1 MAGSEQEGGGGT
13 GDSSPPPPPPPPP
26 LLLPIEDSELALAGI
41 NMLLNNGFRES
52 DQLFRKY
59 RNHSPLM
66 SFGASFVSFLNAMM
80 TFEEE
85 KMQLACDDLRSTEK
99 LCESEEAGVIE
110 TIKNKIKKNVDGR
123 KAAPTMIDRLQ
134 RQIIVADCQVY
145 LAVLSFVKQ
154 ELSAYIKG
162 GWILRKA
169 WKIYNKCYTD
179 INTLQELYQKKIT
192 QESLTSDAANDN
204 HIAAEGV
211 TEESLNRLKG
221 AVSFG
226 YGLFHLCISMVPP
239 NLLKIINL
247 LGFPGDRLQGLS
259 SLMYASESKDM
270 KAPLATLA
278 LLWYHT
284 VVRPFFALDG
294 SDTKAGLQE
303 AKEILQR
310 KESAY
315 PNSSLF
321 MFFKGRIQRLECQ
334 INSALTS
341 FHTALELA
349 TDQREIQ
356 HVCLYEIG
364 WCSMIEMNF
373 KDAFESFE
381 RLKNESRWSQCYYA
395 YLTAGNVYFFIIVCQ
410 GATGDVNG
418 AQTVFKEVQKLFK
431 RKNNQIEQFS
441 VKKADRFRKQ
451 KPTKQLCVLA
461 SIEVLY
467 LWKALP
473 NCSFTNLQHM
483 SQACQEVD
491 DCTAVGLKNLLL
503 GAIHKCLG
511 NSEDAIQFF
520 QRALKDELCRQNNLY
535 IQPYAYYELGCLLL
549 ENPQTVPRGKTL
561 LLQAKEEF
569 TGYDFE
575 NRLHVRIHAAL
586 ASLREVVPQ

>member
-1 MAGSEQEGGGGT
+1 MAGSEQQRPRRRDD
-13 GDSSPPPPPPPPP
+13 DSEAAAAAAP
-26 LLLPIEDSELALAGI
+26 LQDAELALAGI

-52 DQLFRKY
+52 DQLFKQY

-85 KMQLACDDLRSTEK
+85 KMQLACDDLKTTEK

-110 TIKNKIKKNVDGR
+110 TIKNKIKKNVDAR
-123 KAAPTMIDRLQ
+123 KSPPSMVDRLQ
-134 RQIIVADCQVY
+134 RQIIIADCQVY

-169 WKIYNKCYTD
+169 WKIYNKCYVD
-179 INTLQELYQKKIT
+179 INALQELYQKK
-192 QESLTSDAANDN
+192 LTEEPLSSDAANDN
-204 HIAAEGV
+204 HIVAEGV

-259 SLMYASESKDM
+259 SLTYASESKDM

-294 SDTKAGLQE
+294 SDNKAGLGE
-303 AKEILQR
+303 AKEILLK

-349 TDQREIQ
+349 VDQREIQ

-364 WCSMIEMNF
+364 EY
-373 KDAFESFE
+373 ES
-381 RLKNESRWSQCYYA
+381 SS
-395 YLTAGNVYFFIIVCQ
+395 
-410 GATGDVNG
+410 
-418 AQTVFKEVQKLFK
+418 
-431 RKNNQIEQFS
+431 S
-441 VKKADRFRKQ
+441 
-451 KPTKQLCVLA
+451 LCD
-461 SIEVLY
+461 
-467 LWKALP
+467 W
-473 NCSFTNLQHM
+473 
-483 SQACQEVD
+483 
-491 DCTAVGLKNLLL
+491 
-503 GAIHKCLG
+503 
-511 NSEDAIQFF
+511 
-520 QRALKDELCRQNNLY
+520 
-535 IQPYAYYELGCLLL
+535 
-549 ENPQTVPRGKTL
+549 
-561 LLQAKEEF
+561 
-569 TGYDFE
+569 
-575 NRLHVRIHAAL
+575 
-586 ASLREVVPQ
+586 

>member
-1 MAGSEQEGGGGT
+1 MAGPEQIQQQVDE
-13 GDSSPPPPPPPPP
+13 SSQS
-26 LLLPIEDSELALAGI
+26 IDGAELALQGI

-52 DQLFRKY
+52 DELFKKY

-85 KMQLACDDLRSTEK
+85 KMHMACEDLKTTEK
-99 LCESEEAGVIE
+99 LCESDEAGVIE
-110 TIKNKIKKNVDGR
+110 IIKNKIKRNVDSQ
-123 KAAPTMIDRLQ
+123 KPPPSVIDRLQ

-154 ELSAYIKG
+154 EVSAYIKG
-162 GWILRKA
+162 GWILRRA
-169 WKIYNKCYTD
+169 WKIYNKCYSD
-179 INTLQELYQKKIT
+179 IGVLQESCQKKT
-192 QESLTSDAANDN
+192 SQESLTSDRANDN
-204 HIAAEGV
+204 SVTNEGV
-211 TEESLNRLKG
+211 SAESLSRLKG
-221 AVSFG
+221 SVSFG

-239 NLLKIINL
+239 HLLKIINL

-259 SLMYASESKDM
+259 CLIYASESKDM

-294 SDTKAGLQE
+294 TDTQAGLAE
-303 AKEILQR
+303 AKEILQK
-310 KESAY
+310 KETVY

-321 MFFKGRIQRLECQ
+321 MFFKGRVQRLECQ

-341 FHTALELA
+341 FHDALELA

-373 KDAFESFE
+373 KDAYESFE

-395 YLTAGNVYFFIIVCQ
+395 YLTAVCQ
-410 GATGDVNG
+410 GASGDVEG
-418 AQTVFKEVQKLFK
+418 AKSVFKEVQKLFK

-441 VKKADRFRKQ
+441 LKRAERLRKQ
-451 KPTKQLCVLA
+451 SPSKELCILA
-461 SIEVLY
+461 AIEVLY

-473 NCSFTNLQHM
+473 NCSSSKLQNM
-483 SQACQEVD
+483 SQALQVVD
-491 DCTAVGLKNLLL
+491 DTLHVGLKHLLL

-511 NSEDAIQFF
+511 NSKDAIQAF
-520 QRALKDELCRQNNLY
+520 QLAASNELGRQNNSY
-535 IQPYAYYELGCLLL
+535 VQPYSCYELGCILLD
-549 ENPQTVPRGKTL
+549 NPETMGKGRAL

-569 TGYDFE
+569 AGYDFE

-586 ASLREVVPQ
+586 ASLKEVVPQ

>member
-1 MAGSEQEGGGGT
+1 MAEQHLHTQGKAEPLDPSE
-13 GDSSPPPPPPPPP
+13 DA
-26 LLLPIEDSELALAGI
+26 ELALVGI
-41 NMLLNNGFRES
+41 NMLLNNGFKES

-59 RNHSPLM
+59 RNNSPLM

-85 KMQLACDDLRSTEK
+85 KMQLACDDLKMTEK
-99 LCESEEAGVIE
+99 LCESDEGVIE
-110 TIKNKIKKNVDGR
+110 TIKNKIKKNVDIR
-123 KAAPTMIDRLQ
+123 KSSQSMVDRLQ

-145 LAVLSFVKQ
+145 IAVLSFVKQ

-169 WKIYNKCYTD
+169 WKIYNKCYVD
-179 INTLQELYQKKIT
+179 INALQEMYQKKT
-192 QESLTSDAANDN
+192 SQESDAANDN
-204 HIAAEGV
+204 HIDAEGV
-211 TEESLNRLKG
+211 TEDSLNRLKG

-294 SDTKAGLQE
+294 SDNQGGLKE
-303 AKEILQR
+303 AKEILNK

-364 WCSMIEMNF
+364 WCSMIEMNY
-373 KDAFESFE
+373 KDAFQSFE

-395 YLTAGNVYFFIIVCQ
+395 YLTAVCQ
-410 GATGDVNG
+410 GATGDVDG
-418 AQTVFKEVQKLFK
+418 AHDVFKDVQKLFK

-441 VKKADRFRKQ
+441 VKKSERFKKQ
-451 KPTKQLCVLA
+451 SPTKELCVLA
-461 SIEVLY
+461 AIEVLY

-473 NCSFTNLQHM
+473 NCSLSNLQRM
-483 SQACQEVD
+483 SQACHEVLD
-491 DCTAVGLKNLLL
+491 PAVVGLRSLLL

-511 NSEDAIQFF
+511 NTEDAVQFF
-520 QRALKDELCRQNNLY
+520 QRAVKDEIGRQQNLY
-535 IQPYAYYELGCLLL
+535 VQPYACYELGCLLL
-549 ENPQTVPRGKTL
+549 DNPEVRGYRY
-561 LLQAKEEF
+561 EEY

>member
-1 MAGSEQEGGGGT
+1 
-13 GDSSPPPPPPPPP
+13 
-26 LLLPIEDSELALAGI
+26 
-41 NMLLNNGFRES
+41 
-52 DQLFRKY
+52 Y

-85 KMQLACDDLRSTEK
+85 KMQLACDDLKATEK
-99 LCESEEAGVIE
+99 LCESEEAGV
-110 TIKNKIKKNVDGR
+110 DGR
-123 KAAPTMIDRLQ
+123 KSTLSMIDRLQ

-179 INTLQELYQKKIT
+179 INTLQEIYQKKTT

-211 TEESLNRLKG
+211 TEDSLNRLKG

-294 SDTKAGLQE
+294 SDNKAGLKE
-303 AKEILQR
+303 AKEILAK

-321 MFFKGRIQRLECQ
+321 MFFKGRIQRLEVLRVFFL
-334 INSALTS
+334 LTDFS
-341 FHTALELA
+341 SPHFVMFSL
-349 TDQREIQ
+349 
-356 HVCLYEIG
+356 C

-395 YLTAGNVYFFIIVCQ
+395 YLTAVCQ
-410 GATGDVNG
+410 GATGDVSG
-418 AQTVFKEVQKLFK
+418 AQNVFKEVQKLFK

-451 KPTKQLCVLA
+451 MPTKELCVLA

-473 NCSFTNLQHM
+473 NCSLSNLQHM
-483 SQACQEVD
+483 SQACQDVD
-491 DCTAVGLKNLLL
+491 DSSAVGLRNLLL

-511 NSEDAIQFF
+511 NSEDAVQFF
-520 QRALKDELCRQNNLY
+520 QRAAKDELCRQNNLY
-535 IQPYAYYELGCLLL
+535 VQPYACYELGCLLL
-549 ENPQTVPRGKTL
+549 DNPETVPRGKTL

>member
-1 MAGSEQEGGGGT
+1 
-13 GDSSPPPPPPPPP
+13 PP
-26 LLLPIEDSELALAGI
+26 LLHRVSPSRGTDRDPMAARADGEQLDQGDDTELALVGI
-41 NMLLNNGFRES
+41 NMLLNNGFKES

-59 RNHSPLM
+59 RWDEGPDPGK
-66 SFGASFVSFLNAMM
+66 GAKMVPGNAMM

-85 KMQLACDDLRSTEK
+85 KMQVACEDLKMTEK
-99 LCESEEAGVIE
+99 LCESDEGVIE
-110 TIKNKIKKNVDGR
+110 TIKSKIKKNVDVR
-123 KAAPTMIDRLQ
+123 KSAQSMVDRLQ

-169 WKIYNKCYTD
+169 WKIYNKCYVD
-179 INTLQELYQKKIT
+179 INTLQEMCQKKQT
-192 QESLTSDAANDN
+192 PEPLPSDAANDN

-211 TEESLNRLKG
+211 TEDSLNRLKG

-294 SDTKAGLQE
+294 SDNQAGLKE
-303 AKEILQR
+303 AKEILHK

-373 KDAFESFE
+373 KDAFRSFE

-395 YLTAGNVYFFIIVCQ
+395 YLTAICQ

-418 AQTVFKEVQKLFK
+418 AHDVFKEVQKLFK

-441 VKKADRFRKQ
+441 LKKGERFRKQ
-451 KPTKQLCVLA
+451 TPTKELCVLA
-461 SIEVLY
+461 AIEVLY

-473 NCSFTNLQHM
+473 NCSLSNLQRM
-483 SQACQEVD
+483 SQACHEVLD
-491 DCTAVGLKNLLL
+491 PSVIGLRNLLL

-511 NSEDAIQFF
+511 NSEDAVQFF
-520 QRALKDELCRQNNLY
+520 QRAVKDELGRQQNLY
-535 IQPYAYYELGCLLL
+535 VQPYACYELGCLMLD
-549 ENPQTVPRGKTL
+549 NPETVPRGKSL
-561 LLQAKEEF
+561 LFQAKEEY

-586 ASLREVVPQ
+586 ASLKEVVPQ